1 MSVVR
6 GPIVIAGGGT
16 AGHVLPGLAVAAEL
30 TSRGLALGE
39 LLWIGSSRGQEA
51 ALVRDA
57 GIELVA
63 LPGRGIQRRLTLE
76 NLSAAWGLIVAFAA
90 TFRRFRRSRPSVVL
104 TLGGYASLAAAASAV
119 LLRVPIVVAEQ
130 NARAGA
136 ANRLVARFARHC
148 AVPFA
153 DTDLPHAV
161 VCGNPVRAEILAAA
175 TDRDVDAARAALEIA
190 PGRTAVV
197 VFAGSLGSRRINEA
211 VLDLVE
217 RWNDREDLHV
227 HHVLGRRDFAELADR
242 FAALTFSGH
251 SAGRISYRAVEY
263 ENRMDLALVAAD
275 LAICRSGGTTVAELA
290 ILAVPSILVPLPIA
304 TRDHQSANA
313 AELVAAG
320 AAVLIADAACTVDRL
335 ERELAPIVDDPQ
347 RRTAM
352 AQAAASTG
360 HPDAAARVADLVLGA
375 QR

>member
-1 MSVVR
+1 MTGAL

-30 TSRGLALGE
+30 VARGHGPCE

-51 ALVRDA
+51 TLVPVA

-63 LPGRGIQRRLTLE
+63 LPGRGIQRRLTPE
-76 NLSAAWGLIVAFAA
+76 NLAAGWGLVVAFVA
-90 TFRRFRRSRPSVVL
+90 TLRRFVWVRPRVVL
-104 TLGGYASLAAAASAV
+104 TLGGYASLAAAAAAV
-119 LLRVPIVVAEQ
+119 ILRIPIVVAEQ

-175 TDRDVDAARAALEIA
+175 ANRDVQHARSALEMA
-190 PGRTAVV
+190 PDRTTVV

-217 RWNDREDLHV
+217 RWRTRDDLQV
-227 HHVLGRRDFAELADR
+227 QHVLGRRDFVELAERLDAMR
-242 FAALTFSGH
+242 PHRVVPGQ
-251 SAGRISYRAVEY
+251 ISYLAVEY
-263 ENRMDLALVAAD
+263 EDRMDLALVAAD
-275 LAICRSGGTTVAELA
+275 VAVCRSGGTTVAELA
-290 ILAVPSILVPLPIA
+290 ILGVPSVLVPLPIA
-304 TRDHQSANA
+304 TRDHQRANA

-320 AAVLIADAACTVDRL
+320 AAVLIADGECDVERL

-347 RRTAM
+347 RRREM
-352 AQAAASTG
+352 AQAAESVG
-360 HPDAAARVADLVLGA
+360 RPDAAARVADLVESA